1 MWRINQEIPLSW
13 INLLLSST
21 ITNEIRSQLI
31 SALYYVVKFAVSLSL
46 YQVIVI
52 VTNVQFGVG
61 GWGSVL
67 PGNSIDMEKF
77 NYAADWNC
85 SWKYRLRKGAILD
98 VLYNKHSPKYKHH
111 IIISA
116 VVQMFRLVL
125 EIFLSV

>member
-1 MWRINQEIPLSW
+1 MWRINHEIPLSW

-61 GWGSVL
+61 G
-67 PGNSIDMEKF
+67 E
-77 NYAADWNC
+77 
-85 SWKYRLRKGAILD
+85 
-98 VLYNKHSPKYKHH
+98 
-111 IIISA
+111 
-116 VVQMFRLVL
+116 VQSYQ
-125 EIFLSV
+125 EIV